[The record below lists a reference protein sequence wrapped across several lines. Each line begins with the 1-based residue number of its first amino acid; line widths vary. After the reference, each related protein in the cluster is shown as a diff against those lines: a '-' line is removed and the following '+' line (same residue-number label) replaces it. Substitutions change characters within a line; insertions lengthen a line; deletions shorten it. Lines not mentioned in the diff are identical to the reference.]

1 MIKNKNYMFGGDIMA
16 NIFDKFLDSMKLYD
30 DAEDEEEELTEEV
43 TEEEEEYEEEPE
55 PAKPR
60 KSLFARRQPKEEE
73 PEEEEVPE
81 EPVAERPRPA
91 RTYARAVAPMR
102 TAPARGGMEVN
113 MIRPTS
119 MDDARDICDMLLS
132 GRAVVINLEGVQVDL
147 AQRIIDFSSGAC
159 YSIDGN
165 LQKISSYIFIITPSN
180 IELTGEFQSMAGGAA
195 VR

>member
-1 MIKNKNYMFGGDIMA
+1 MA

-30 DAEDEEEELTEEV
+30 DGEDEEEEELSEELP
-43 TEEEEEYEEEPE
+43 EEEEYEEEPE

-60 KSLFARRQPKEEE
+60 KSLFARRQPKEE
-73 PEEEEVPE
+73 PEEEEAEE
-81 EPVAERPRPA
+81 EPAVERPRPTRNYT
-91 RTYARAVAPMR
+91 RTVSPMR

-180 IELTGEFQSMAGGAA
+180 IELTGEFQSMTGGASS

>member
-1 MIKNKNYMFGGDIMA
+1 MA

-30 DAEDEEEELTEEV
+30 DAEDEEEELTEEAPA
-43 TEEEEEYEEEPE
+43 EEEEYEEEPE
-55 PAKPR
+55 PEPAKPR
-60 KSLFARRQPKEEE
+60 KSFFSRRQPREEE
-73 PEEEEVPE
+73 REEEEEAE
-81 EPVAERPRPA
+81 EPAVVERPRPA
-91 RTYARAVAPMR
+91 RNYARTAPMR
-102 TAPARGGMEVN
+102 TAPARAGMEVN

-180 IELTGEFQSMAGGAA
+180 IELTGEFQSMTGGNA

>member
-1 MIKNKNYMFGGDIMA
+1 MA

-30 DAEDEEEELTEEV
+30 DAEDEEEELTEEAPA
-43 TEEEEEYEEEPE
+43 EEEEYEEEPE
-55 PAKPR
+55 PEPAKPR
-60 KSLFARRQPKEEE
+60 KSFFSRRQPREER
-73 PEEEEVPE
+73 EEEEEAE
-81 EPVAERPRPA
+81 EPAVVERPRPA
-91 RTYARAVAPMR
+91 RNYARTAPMR
-102 TAPARGGMEVN
+102 TAPARAGMEVN

-147 AQRIIDFSSGAC
+147 AQRIIDFSSGSC

-180 IELTGEFQSMAGGAA
+180 IELTGEFQSMTGGNA

>member
-1 MIKNKNYMFGGDIMA
+1 MA

-30 DAEDEEEELTEEV
+30 DAEDEEEELTEEAPA
-43 TEEEEEYEEEPE
+43 EEEEYEEEPE
-55 PAKPR
+55 PEPAKPR
-60 KSLFARRQPKEEE
+60 KSFFSRRQPREEE
-73 PEEEEVPE
+73 REEEEEAE
-81 EPVAERPRPA
+81 EQAVVERPRPA
-91 RTYARAVAPMR
+91 RNYARTAPMR
-102 TAPARGGMEVN
+102 TAPARAGMEVN

-147 AQRIIDFSSGAC
+147 AQRIIDFSSGSC

-180 IELTGEFQSMAGGAA
+180 IELTGEFQSMTGGNA

>member
-1 MIKNKNYMFGGDIMA
+1 MA

-30 DAEDEEEELTEEV
+30 DAEDEEEELTEELPA
-43 TEEEEEYEEEPE
+43 EEEEYEEEPE

-60 KSLFARRQPKEEE
+60 KSLFARRQPREEE
-73 PEEEEVPE
+73 PEEEEEAE
-81 EPVAERPRPA
+81 EPAVVERPRPA
-91 RTYARAVAPMR
+91 RTYARTGSPMR

-147 AQRIIDFSSGAC
+147 AQRIIDFSSGSC

-180 IELTGEFQSMAGGAA
+180 IELTGEFQSMTGGSA

>member
-1 MIKNKNYMFGGDIMA
+1 MA

-73 PEEEEVPE
+73 PEEEVPE

-132 GRAVVINLEGVQVDL
+132 GRAVVIYLEGVQVDL
-147 AQRIIDFSSGAC
+147 ALRIIDFSSGAC

>member
-1 MIKNKNYMFGGDIMA
+1 MA

-30 DAEDEEEELTEEV
+30 DAEDEEEELTEELP
-43 TEEEEEYEEEPE
+43 EEEEYEEEPE

-60 KSLFARRQPKEEE
+60 KGLFARRQPKEEE
-73 PEEEEVPE
+73 PEEEVPE
-81 EPVAERPRPA
+81 EPVAERPRPVRNYS
-91 RTYARAVAPMR
+91 RTAAPMR
-102 TAPARGGMEVN
+102 TAPARGSMEVN

-180 IELTGEFQSMAGGAA
+180 IELTGEFQSMAGASA
-195 VR
+195 VAR

>member
-1 MIKNKNYMFGGDIMA
+1 MA

-30 DAEDEEEELTEEV
+30 DAEDEEDELTEEPV
-43 TEEEEEYEEEPE
+43 DEEPYEEEDPE
-55 PAKPR
+55 PARPR
-60 KSLFARRQPKEEE
+60 KSLFARRQPREEE
-73 PEEEEVPE
+73 PEEEEEE
-81 EPVAERPRPA
+81 EPVPERPRPA
-91 RTYARAVAPMR
+91 RNYNRVVTPMR
-102 TAPARGGMEVN
+102 SSARGMEVN
-113 MIRPTS
+113 MIRPSS

-180 IELTGEFQSMAGGAA
+180 IELTGEFQSMAGGASVA
-195 VR
+195 AR

>member
-1 MIKNKNYMFGGDIMA
+1 MA

-30 DAEDEEEELTEEV
+30 DAEDEEEELTEELP
-43 TEEEEEYEEEPE
+43 EEEEVYEEEPEPE

-73 PEEEEVPE
+73 PEEEEPE
-81 EPVAERPRPA
+81 EPVVERPRPA
-91 RTYARAVAPMR
+91 RTYSRSVAPMR

-159 YSIDGN
+159 YSVDGN

-180 IELTGEFQSMAGGAA
+180 IELTGEFQSMSGSSTVA
-195 VR
+195 R

>member
-1 MIKNKNYMFGGDIMA
+1 MKLDHPTVYFLITL
-16 NIFDKFLDSMKLYD
+16 IFLLFFSEQFYKKLYD

-43 TEEEEEYEEEPE
+43 AEEEEEYEEEPE

-81 EPVAERPRPA
+81 EPVAERPRPS

-132 GRAVVINLEGVQVDL
+132 GSILPSA
-147 AQRIIDFSSGAC
+147 SSISLPAPAIPSTAIC
-159 YSIDGN
+159 RRSRP
-165 LQKISSYIFIITPSN
+165 ISSSSRRATS
-180 IELTGEFQSMAGGAA
+180 S
-195 VR
+195 

>member
-1 MIKNKNYMFGGDIMA
+1 MA

-30 DAEDEEEELTEEV
+30 DTEDEEEELNEDYS
-43 TEEEEEYEEEPE
+43 EEEEEPEEVEEEPV
-55 PAKPR
+55 KPKR
-60 KSLFARRQPKEEE
+60 SLFARRQPKEE
-73 PEEEEVPE
+73 PEEEEEEEVRE
-81 EPVAERPRPA
+81 EPVLERPRPA
-91 RTYARAVAPMR
+91 RTYARSTAPMR
-102 TAPARGGMEVN
+102 TAPARSGMEVN
-113 MIRPTS
+113 MIKPTS

-147 AQRIIDFSSGAC
+147 AQRIIDFSSGSC

-180 IELTGEFQSMAGGAA
+180 IELTGEFQSMSGTTSAS

>member
-1 MIKNKNYMFGGDIMA
+1 MA

-30 DAEDEEEELTEEV
+30 DAEDEEEELTEEAPA
-43 TEEEEEYEEEPE
+43 EEEEYEEEPE
-55 PAKPR
+55 PEPAKPR
-60 KSLFARRQPKEEE
+60 KSFFSRRQPREEE
-73 PEEEEVPE
+73 REEEEEAE
-81 EPVAERPRPA
+81 EPAVVERPRPA
-91 RTYARAVAPMR
+91 RNYARTAPMR
-102 TAPARGGMEVN
+102 TAPARAGMEVN

-147 AQRIIDFSSGAC
+147 AQRIIDFSSGSC

-165 LQKISSYIFIITPSN
+165 LQQISSYIFIITPSN
-180 IELTGEFQSMAGGAA
+180 IELTGEFQSMTGGNS

>member
-1 MIKNKNYMFGGDIMA
+1 MA

-30 DAEDEEEELTEEV
+30 DAEDEEEELTEEAPA
-43 TEEEEEYEEEPE
+43 EEEEYEEEPE
-55 PAKPR
+55 PEPAKPR
-60 KSLFARRQPKEEE
+60 KSFFSRRQPREEE
-73 PEEEEVPE
+73 REEEEEAE
-81 EPVAERPRPA
+81 EPAVVERPRPA
-91 RTYARAVAPMR
+91 RNYARTAPMR
-102 TAPARGGMEVN
+102 TAPARAGMEVN

-147 AQRIIDFSSGAC
+147 AQRIIDFSSGSC

-180 IELTGEFQSMAGGAA
+180 IELTGEFQSVSGSNAS

>member
-1 MIKNKNYMFGGDIMA
+1 MA

-30 DAEDEEEELTEEV
+30 DAEDEEEELNEGYS
-43 TEEEEEYEEEPE
+43 EEEEEPEEEEPV
-55 PAKPR
+55 KPR

-73 PEEEEVPE
+73 PEEEEEVPE
-81 EPVAERPRPA
+81 EPVLERPRPA
-91 RTYARAVAPMR
+91 RTYARAAAPMR
-102 TAPARGGMEVN
+102 SGPARGGMEVN
-113 MIRPTS
+113 MIRPTT

-180 IELTGEFQSMAGGAA
+180 IELTGEFQSMAGGTSAS

>member
-1 MIKNKNYMFGGDIMA
+1 
-16 NIFDKFLDSMKLYD
+16 
-30 DAEDEEEELTEEV
+30 
-43 TEEEEEYEEEPE
+43 
-55 PAKPR
+55 
-60 KSLFARRQPKEEE
+60 
-73 PEEEEVPE
+73 
-81 EPVAERPRPA
+81 
-91 RTYARAVAPMR
+91 
-102 TAPARGGMEVN
+102 

-147 AQRIIDFSSGAC
+147 AQRIIDFSSGSC

-180 IELTGEFQSMAGGAA
+180 IELTGEFQSMTGGNA

>member
-1 MIKNKNYMFGGDIMA
+1 MA

-30 DAEDEEEELTEEV
+30 DAEDEEEELTEELP
-43 TEEEEEYEEEPE
+43 EEEEEYEEEQE
-55 PAKPR
+55 KPK
-60 KSLFARRQPKEEE
+60 KSFFSRRQPREEE
-73 PEEEEVPE
+73 PEEEEEEE

-91 RTYARAVAPMR
+91 RTYTRTGSPMR
-102 TAPARGGMEVN
+102 TAPSRGGMEVN

-180 IELTGEFQSMAGGAA
+180 IELTGEFQSMTNGSSA

>member
-1 MIKNKNYMFGGDIMA
+1 MA

-30 DAEDEEEELTEEV
+30 DAEDEEEELTEELPA
-43 TEEEEEYEEEPE
+43 EEEEYEEEPE
-55 PAKPR
+55 PEPAKPR
-60 KSLFARRQPKEEE
+60 KSFFSRRQPREEE
-73 PEEEEVPE
+73 REEEAE
-81 EPVAERPRPA
+81 EPAVVERPRPA
-91 RTYARAVAPMR
+91 RNYARTAPMR
-102 TAPARGGMEVN
+102 TAPARAGMEVN

-147 AQRIIDFSSGAC
+147 AQRIIDFSSGSC

-180 IELTGEFQSMAGGAA
+180 IELTGEFQSMTGGNA

>member
-1 MIKNKNYMFGGDIMA
+1 MA

-30 DAEDEEEELTEEV
+30 DAEDEEEELTEELP
-43 TEEEEEYEEEPE
+43 EEEEVYEEEPEPE

-60 KSLFARRQPKEEE
+60 KSLFARRQPREEE
-73 PEEEEVPE
+73 PEEEEESE
-81 EPVAERPRPA
+81 EPVVERPRPA
-91 RTYARAVAPMR
+91 RSYSRTVAPMR

-159 YSIDGN
+159 YSVDGN

-180 IELTGEFQSMAGGAA
+180 IELTGEFQSMSGSSTVA
-195 VR
+195 R

>member
-1 MIKNKNYMFGGDIMA
+1 MA

-30 DAEDEEEELTEEV
+30 DAEDEEEELTEEAPA
-43 TEEEEEYEEEPE
+43 EEEEYEEEPE
-55 PAKPR
+55 PEPAKPR
-60 KSLFARRQPKEEE
+60 KSFFSRRQPKEEE
-73 PEEEEVPE
+73 PEEEEGAE
-81 EPVAERPRPA
+81 EPAVERPHPA
-91 RTYARAVAPMR
+91 RTYARTGSPMR
-102 TAPARGGMEVN
+102 TAPARVGLEVN

-180 IELTGEFQSMAGGAA
+180 IELTGEFQSVSGSNAS

>member
-1 MIKNKNYMFGGDIMA
+1 MA

-30 DAEDEEEELTEEV
+30 DAEDEEEELTEEAPA
-43 TEEEEEYEEEPE
+43 EEEEYEEEPE
-55 PAKPR
+55 PEPAKPR
-60 KSLFARRQPKEEE
+60 KSFCSRRQPREEE
-73 PEEEEVPE
+73 REEEEEAE
-81 EPVAERPRPA
+81 EPAVVERPRPA
-91 RTYARAVAPMR
+91 RNYARTAPMR
-102 TAPARGGMEVN
+102 TAPARAGMEVN

-147 AQRIIDFSSGAC
+147 AQRIIDFSSGSC

-180 IELTGEFQSMAGGAA
+180 IELTGEFQSMTGGNA